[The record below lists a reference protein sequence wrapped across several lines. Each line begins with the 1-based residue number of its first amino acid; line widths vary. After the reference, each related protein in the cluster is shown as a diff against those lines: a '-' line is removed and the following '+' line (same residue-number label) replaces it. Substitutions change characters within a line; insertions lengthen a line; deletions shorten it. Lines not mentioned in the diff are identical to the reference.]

1 MKTTTNTTKR
11 VGWLPRL
18 KNGMVIGTKVFL
30 EFQNII
36 IMENRDMKWFE
47 KAIGKEKIIHMFNGN
62 IDVNEIYLHKIL
74 CYDYTLTILFHILN
88 IPPVFPNK
96 WNDKDFNAISM
107 QLSFSDV
114 SCINIYGNNLFNK
127 MGTLNINVDENVVKM
142 SLKGD
147 EINIICESNFYFID
161 NITPEFINI
170 EESTN

>member
-1 MKTTTNTTKR
+1 
-11 VGWLPRL
+11 
-18 KNGMVIGTKVFL
+18 MVIGTKVFL

>member
-1 MKTTTNTTKR
+1 
-11 VGWLPRL
+11 
-18 KNGMVIGTKVFL
+18 
-30 EFQNII
+30 
-36 IMENRDMKWFE
+36 MENGNMKWFE
-47 KAIGKEKIIHMFNGN
+47 QAIGKEKIIHMFNGN

-74 CYDYTLTILFHILN
+74 CYDYRLTILFHILN

>member
-1 MKTTTNTTKR
+1 MTTLQKTR
-11 VGWLPRL
+11 
-18 KNGMVIGTKVFL
+18 TKVFL

-36 IMENRDMKWFE
+36 IMENGNMKWFE
-47 KAIGKEKIIHMFNGN
+47 QAIGKEKIIHMFNGN

-74 CYDYTLTILFHILN
+74 CYDYRLTILFHILN

>member
-1 MKTTTNTTKR
+1 
-11 VGWLPRL
+11 
-18 KNGMVIGTKVFL
+18 
-30 EFQNII
+30 
-36 IMENRDMKWFE
+36 MKWFE
-47 KAIGKEKIIHMFNGN
+47 KAISKEKIIHMFNGN

>member
-1 MKTTTNTTKR
+1 MD
-11 VGWLPRL
+11 
-18 KNGMVIGTKVFL
+18 IGTKVFL

-47 KAIGKEKIIHMFNGN
+47 QAIGKEKIIHMFNGN
-62 IDVNEIYLHKIL
+62 IDVSEIYLHKIL

-114 SCINIYGNNLFNK
+114 NCINIYGNNLFNK

>member
-1 MKTTTNTTKR
+1 MD
-11 VGWLPRL
+11 
-18 KNGMVIGTKVFL
+18 IGTKVFL

-47 KAIGKEKIIHMFNGN
+47 KAIGKEKIVHMFNGN

-161 NITPEFINI
+161 NIAPEFINI

>member
-1 MKTTTNTTKR
+1 MD
-11 VGWLPRL
+11 
-18 KNGMVIGTKVFL
+18 IGTKVFL